1 MNEKRNVKLR
11 DALLKAIAIAAFT
24 AVPATA
30 IAPVAQARVLLD
42 DVNDASCDLG
52 NDDTGNGTADNPW
65 RISTVEDLAE
75 ITDCNY
81 YGSEDYYVLTND
93 LDISPDDNYNND
105 GFEWNGTDDGWVPI
119 GNATYELIENGDDD
133 YWDWIQEDFDGHFD
147 GQGHTITG
155 LEIDNYDASDDYI
168 GLFGQTNYATIINL
182 NIEGADI
189 DGGDTEV
196 DLNDGAGILVGTDY
210 NSTFTNINVSGDIYN
225 VDDYIGGIVGYTEG
239 TRISRSTSAGTI
251 DGIDGDSDYT
261 GGIVGRADDNSNTH
275 TRLVRVSS
283 SVEVNDPNSESMNI
297 DWVGGIVGEAN
308 DWIFI
313 NEATFSG
320 SVNGEDNVGGIAGR
334 IQGGSVHDA
343 TVTEDGLVRIGD
355 SLDGDQIG
363 GLIGEMG
370 SGTLANSTFAGTI
383 DAEQDVNDVNDLG
396 GAVGAA
402 YDANIVAVVVTST
415 AEINVI
421 GDGSSSENI
430 GGIVGY
436 ADDTTIASVVNNTDL
451 NVIDAEDIGGIVG
464 DLYGSVVSNSVNR
477 GAIDVEINVIEDI
490 DSVDVGGIV
499 GIAGDYSEIAKSTNK
514 GDIVVDGDWGTER
527 VGGIVG
533 YADWAAVVD
542 NYNTGDVSG
551 YYNVAGIVGYTDEYE
566 VTISRNY
573 SVGTLTG
580 YESDPDGIA
589 TTTDDDSFS
598 DSSNVVLLSD
608 QADNALEAQE
618 QTAAE
623 LKAATDLADLGW
635 SIDADGSDWATHP
648 DLNSGFPYLTWEAG
662 TDEIDEPV
670 QLTELDVDGFTYAGG
685 KRFRLNAAEKNS
697 LNAIIDTIKANPFT
711 AVDINVYYGSK
722 ERLAGKRAKQVKRWF
737 VYQGVGTPISV
748 HILPEDGSHDRGLV
762 NIVASVD

>member
-42 DVNDASCDLG
+42 DVNNLSCDLG

-119 GNATYELIENGDDD
+119 GNATYQFVENGDAD
-133 YWDWIQEDFDGHFD
+133 YYDYFQVDFNGHFD

-155 LEIDNYDASDDYI
+155 LEIDNYDESDDYI
-168 GLFGQTNYATIINL
+168 GLFGQTSDATVVNL
-182 NIEGADI
+182 TIEDADI
-189 DGGDTEV
+189 DGGDWT
-196 DLNDGAGILVGTDY
+196 DYNDGAGILVGTDY
-210 NSTFTNINVSGDIYN
+210 NSTITNVHVSGDIYN
-225 VDDYIGGIVGYTEG
+225 VDDYIGGIVGNTVG

-251 DGIDGDSDYT
+251 DGIDGDSEYV
-261 GGIVGRADDNSNTH
+261 GGIVGQSNDSWDH

-283 SVEVNDPNSESMNI
+283 SMELNDPNSEEMNV
-297 DWVGGIVGEAN
+297 DYVGGIVGDAD
-308 DWIFI
+308 DWTLI

-320 SVNGEDNVGGIAGR
+320 SVNGEDYIGGLVGYLS
-334 IQGGSVHDA
+334 GGSIHQSL
-343 TVTEDGLVRIGD
+343 VTEDALVRVGD
-355 SLDGDQIG
+355 SLYANHIG

-370 SGTLANSTFAGTI
+370 GGTLANSIFDGTI
-383 DAEQDVNDVNDLG
+383 DAEQDGYDVDDLG
-396 GAVGAA
+396 GAVGTA
-402 YDANIVAVVVTST
+402 YDSNIVGVTVTST
-415 AEINVI
+415 SEINVI
-421 GDGSSSENI
+421 GDGSGSAGI

-436 ADDTTIASVVNNTDL
+436 AEDTTIASVVNNTDL
-451 NVIDAEDIGGIVG
+451 TVVDAQDIGGIAG
-464 DLYGSVVSNSVNR
+464 ELDGSVVSNSVNR
-477 GAIDVEINVIEDI
+477 GNLTVDINVIEDI
-490 DSVDVGGIV
+490 GDVNVGGI
-499 GIAGDYSEIAKSTNK
+499 AGYVDDYSEIAKSTNK
-514 GDIVVDGDWGTER
+514 GDVVVDGSWSTDN
-527 VGGIVG
+527 VGGIAG
-533 YADWAAVVD
+533 YAAWAAVVD

-551 YYNVAGIVGYTDEYE
+551 YYNVAGIVGYIDDYG
-566 VTISRNY
+566 VTVSRNY
-573 SVGTLTG
+573 SVGKLQG
-580 YESDPDGIA
+580 FDSDPDGIA
-589 TTTDDDSFS
+589 TTTNDDSFS

-618 QTAAE
+618 QTASE

-670 QLTELDVDGFTYAGG
+670 QLNELDLDALTFPGG
-685 KRFRLNAAEKNS
+685 KRFRLNALEKNA
-697 LNAIIDTIKANPFT
+697 LNAIITTIKDNPFT
-711 AVDINVYYGSK
+711 AVDINVYYGTK
-722 ERLAGKRAKQVKRWF
+722 ERLAGKRANNVKRWF
-737 VYQGVGTPISV
+737 VYRGVGTPISV